1 MAKPNINIIDF
12 EILYNILEEIKI
24 NLSFEIYNYK
34 NEVEFLSDLN
44 NSNKDLTN
52 TLIVLKSQNKNL
64 INYSKIDRRKILS
77 LTDLPIEIN
86 MLVEKINVLLIKQRY
101 NYQSKINIKNY
112 ILDLNSRNIVI
123 NNNFLKLTER
133 EIDIIL
139 FLYDHKKPQKIDI
152 LQNKVWGY
160 SSELETHTVE
170 THIYRLRKKIKDTFK
185 DDNFILS
192 HDDGYLIK

>member
-1 MAKPNINIIDF
+1 M
-12 EILYNILEEIKI
+12 
-24 NLSFEIYNYK
+24 
-34 NEVEFLSDLN
+34 
-44 NSNKDLTN
+44 
-52 TLIVLKSQNKNL
+52 
-64 INYSKIDRRKILS
+64 
-77 LTDLPIEIN
+77 TDLPIEIN
-86 MLVEKINVLLIKQRY
+86 KLVEKINVLLIKQRY
-101 NYQSKINIKNY
+101 KFQSKINIKNY
-112 ILDLNSRNIVI
+112 ILDLNSRNITI
-123 NNNFLKLTER
+123 NDNSLKLTER

-139 FLYDHKKPQKIDI
+139 FLYDHKKPQKVDI

>member
-1 MAKPNINIIDF
+1 MVKQNINIIDF
-12 EILYNILEEIKI
+12 ETLYSILEEIKI

-34 NEVEFLSDLN
+34 NEDEFLNDLN
-44 NSNKDLTN
+44 NNNKDITN
-52 TLIVLKSQNKNL
+52 SIIVLNSRSKNL
-64 INYSKIDRRKILS
+64 INHSKIDLRKILN

-86 MLVEKINVLLIKQRY
+86 KLVEKINVLLIKQRY
-101 NYQSKINIKNY
+101 NFQSKINIKNY
-112 ILDLNSRNIVI
+112 ILDLNSRNITI
-123 NNNFLKLTER
+123 NDNSLKLTER

-160 SSELETHTVE
+160 SAELETHTVE
-170 THIYRLRKKIKDTFK
+170 THIYRLRKKIKDSFK

>member
-1 MAKPNINIIDF
+1 MVKQNINIIDF
-12 EILYNILEEIKI
+12 ETLYNILEEIKI
-24 NLSFEIYNYK
+24 NLSFETYNYK
-34 NEVEFLSDLN
+34 NEDEFLNDLN
-44 NSNKDLTN
+44 NNNKDITN
-52 TLIVLKSQNKNL
+52 SIIVLNSRSKNL
-64 INYSKIDRRKILS
+64 INHSKIDLRKILN

-86 MLVEKINVLLIKQRY
+86 KLVEKINVLLIKQRY
-101 NYQSKINIKNY
+101 NFQSKINIKNY
-112 ILDLNSRNIVI
+112 ILDLNSRNITI
-123 NNNFLKLTER
+123 NDNSLKLTER